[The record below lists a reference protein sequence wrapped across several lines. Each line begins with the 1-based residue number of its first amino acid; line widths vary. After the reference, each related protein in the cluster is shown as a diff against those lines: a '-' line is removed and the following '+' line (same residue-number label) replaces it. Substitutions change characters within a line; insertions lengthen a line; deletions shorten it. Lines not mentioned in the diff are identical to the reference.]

1 MWARKRGFLAR
12 FLALWGPGVAWG
24 LLFLVAMR
32 SAPEATSRFSVL
44 LTEDCQRETEHW
56 TRQLPRFLERIGV
69 EAITARSG
77 QEAIQLAESRPIDA
91 AFVDLG
97 TPRSPGQMPSAHED
111 QPGGLWLLQVLQRQE
126 TAPPVVLV
134 NGHAYSPS
142 QAQRFFN
149 DALRLGAFSV
159 INRPVQLEALLLVAQ
174 RLIDRMH
181 EGSWPRQADEP
192 PTP

>member
-1 MWARKRGFLAR
+1 MRAARTQ
-12 FLALWGPGVAWG
+12 P
-24 LLFLVAMR
+24 
-32 SAPEATSRFSVL
+32 SRFSVL

-56 TRQLPRFLERIGV
+56 TRQLPRFLERIGA

-77 QEAIQLAESRPIDA
+77 QEAIQLAESRLAQSRPIDA

-97 TPRSPGQMPSAHED
+97 TPRSPGQKPSTHED
-111 QPGGLWLLQVLQRQE
+111 QPGGLWLLQVLQRSDA
-126 TAPPVVLV
+126 APPVVLV
-134 NGHAYSPS
+134 NGHAYSPA

-159 INRPVQLEALLLVAQ
+159 INRPVELESLLLVAQ

-181 EGSWPRQADEP
+181 EGSWPRPDSTTP
-192 PTP
+192 PGG